1 MDFTLRVRRDNDQ
14 FDVALIDPNKIG
26 LESLIYTMS
35 FKYHDFALVERM
47 VTLCSSFYNNEID
60 E

>member
-14 FDVALIDPNKIG
+14 FDVALIDPEKTGID
-26 LESLIYTMS
+26 SLLYTMS
-35 FKYHDFALVERM
+35 FKYEDFSLIERM
-47 VTLCSSFYNNEID
+47 VTLCSSFYNAKID